1 MIIETR
7 SGWLLILS
15 SIKKDFDSTLT
26 DTQKTAFIEFCNRRF
41 KEYTMSTETMGEIQT
56 AVYLM
61 LEFCKMN
68 GIMQWKQ

>member
-15 SIKKDFDSTLT
+15 SIKKDFGRTLT
-26 DTQKTAFIEFCNRRF
+26 DAQKTAFVEFCDRRF
-41 KEYTMSTETMGEIQT
+41 KEYTMSTETTGEIQT

-68 GIMQWKQ
+68 GIMEWKQ